1 MSFFGRLFEK
11 KDAKVASGQKVRGGA
26 KTKEAQKE
34 KASPT
39 DGTTCE
45 FCGRVLRE
53 GEGVSVLSS
62 KKGSIDDVFSA
73 AQNAAEKM
81 LTRKYVCPECKAVLC
96 LECGNLA
103 GQKIGSGSTHC
114 PRCNCKVL

>member
-1 MSFFGRLFEK
+1 MSVFEKFFK
-11 KDAKVASGQKVRGGA
+11 KDAQMASGQKVTGEP
-26 KTKEAQKE
+26 KSKEVQKD
-34 KASPT
+34 KAFST

-45 FCGRVLRE
+45 FCGRVLHE

-96 LECGNLA
+96 LECGNHA

-114 PRCNCKVL
+114 PRCGCKVL